1 MTTTPAVSAG
11 GRHFDVAYHAEL
23 RGEECFLHGLTTGPR
38 RLPTAEWGGDVNA
51 SDRALL
57 GHCIGA
63 TLDVGCGPGRM
74 ADHLARRGVQV
85 LGIDVSE
92 AAVVRARA
100 RGVAALCRDVFG
112 PLPGEGRWLT
122 ALLAD
127 GNIGIGG
134 DPERLLARL
143 RVVLAPG
150 GRVVADLA
158 APGTGLCRLT
168 ATLEHAGAHGEPF
181 PWAMVGPEALPA
193 VAGGAGLDVQRV
205 RTVGG
210 RWFAVLETRR

>member
-1 MTTTPAVSAG
+1 MTTTTALSVE
-11 GRHFDVAYHAEL
+11 GRHFDVAYHAER
-23 RGEECFLHGLTTGPR
+23 RGEECFLHGLATGPR
-38 RLPTAEWGGDVNA
+38 RLPTGVWDGDVSA

-57 GHCIGA
+57 AHCTGA

-74 ADHLARRGVQV
+74 AGHLARRGVQV
-85 LGIDVSE
+85 LGVDVSE
-92 AAVVRARA
+92 AAVVRART
-100 RGVAALCRDVFG
+100 RGVAAVCRDVFG
-112 PLPGEGRWLT
+112 PLPGEGRWFT

-134 DPERLLARL
+134 EPERLLARL

-181 PWAMVGPEALPA
+181 PWALVGPEALPA
-193 VAGGAGLDVQRV
+193 VARGAGLHVQRV
-205 RTVGG
+205 RAVGG
-210 RWFAVLETRR
+210 RWFAVLEARR